1 MEKKKIEVLNNVEG
15 LYTKLYYIYK
25 EKHSEEINNLNT
37 KDRKKFD
44 YKKLRLTG
52 DYKSEDEEA
61 SHQMDYRNG

>member
-1 MEKKKIEVLNNVEG
+1 MDKKIEVLNNVEG

-44 YKKLRLTG
+44 YKKLRLTD